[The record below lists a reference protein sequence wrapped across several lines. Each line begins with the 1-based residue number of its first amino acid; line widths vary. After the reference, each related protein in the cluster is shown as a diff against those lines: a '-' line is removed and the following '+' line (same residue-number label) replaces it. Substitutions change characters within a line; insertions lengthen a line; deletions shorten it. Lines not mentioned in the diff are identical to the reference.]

1 MNIVV
6 LVKQVPDT
14 EGDRRLS
21 PDDKTVDRAAVD
33 PVINYIDEFAI
44 EEGLL
49 LKEAHGGEVTIL
61 TVGPERAT
69 ESIRKALSMGAD
81 KAVHVT
87 DEALH
92 GSDAIGTAKAIA
104 KALGTVEWDVAI
116 AGSEATDARGA
127 VVPALLA
134 EVLGAPQLTQARK
147 VTIDGSTVTIER
159 VTDTGYE
166 KVEGSLPAI
175 ISVVEKI
182 NDPRY
187 PSFKGI
193 MAAKSKPIS
202 TLALGDL
209 GLDAG
214 EVGLANAWSSV
225 ESFENAP
232 PREAGQTVKDEGD
245 GGAKIADFLASK
257 KLI

>member
-14 EGDRRLS
+14 EAERKLNAEDN
-21 PDDKTVDRAAVD
+21 TVDRAAVD

-44 EEGLL
+44 EEGLK

-81 KAVHVT
+81 KAVHVC
-87 DEALH
+87 DDALH
-92 GSDAIGTAKAIA
+92 GSDAIQTAKVIA

-116 AGSEATDARGA
+116 AGSEATDSRSAI
-127 VVPALLA
+127 VPALVA
-134 EVLGAPQLTQARK
+134 EALGAPQLTQARK
-147 VTIDGSTVTIER
+147 VTVDGSTVTIER

-166 KVEGSLPAI
+166 SVQGALPAV

-193 MAAKSKPIS
+193 MAAKSKPITS
-202 TLALGDL
+202 LAIGDL

-214 EVGLANAWSSV
+214 EVGLANAWTQV
-225 ESFENAP
+225 ASFENAP
-232 PREAGQTVKDEGD
+232 PRAAGQTVKDEGN
-245 GGAKIADFLASK
+245 GGVAIADYLASK

>member
-1 MNIVV
+1 
-6 LVKQVPDT
+6 VKQVPDT
-14 EGDRRLS
+14 EAERKLNPADN
-21 PDDKTVDRAAVD
+21 TVDRAAVD

-44 EEGLL
+44 EEGLR
-49 LKEAHGGEVTIL
+49 LKEAHGGEVTNL

-81 KAVHVT
+81 KAVHVS

-92 GSDAIGTAKAIA
+92 GSDSIQTAKVIA
-104 KALGTVEWDVAI
+104 KALGTIEWDVAI
-116 AGSEATDARGA
+116 AGSEATDSRMAI
-127 VVPALLA
+127 VPALVA
-134 EVLGAPQLTQARK
+134 EVLGVAQLSQARK
-147 VTIDGSTVTIER
+147 VTVDGSTITIER

-166 KVEGSLPAI
+166 SVQGSTPAV

-193 MAAKSKPIS
+193 MAAKSKPI
-202 TLALGDL
+202 TALALGDL
-209 GLDAG
+209 GLEGTD
-214 EVGLANAWSSV
+214 VGLANAWTQV
-225 ESFENAP
+225 VSFENAP
-232 PREAGQTVKDEGD
+232 PRQAGQVVKDEGN
-245 GGAKIADFLASK
+245 GGGQIAEYLASK

>member
-14 EGDRRLS
+14 EGDRKLN
-21 PDDKTVDRAAVD
+21 PADNTVDRAAVD

-44 EEGLL
+44 EEGLR

-61 TVGPERAT
+61 TVGPERAS

-81 KAVHVT
+81 KAVHVL

-92 GSDAIGTAKAIA
+92 GSDAIATAKVIA
-104 KALGTVEWDVAI
+104 GALGTIEWDVAI
-116 AGSEATDARGA
+116 AGSEATDSRSAI
-127 VVPALLA
+127 VPALIA
-134 EVLGAPQLTQARK
+134 EVLGAAQLTLARK
-147 VTIDGSTVTIER
+147 VTVDGSTVTIER
-159 VTDTGYE
+159 VTDTGYQT
-166 KVEGSLPAI
+166 VSASTPAV

-193 MAAKSKPIS
+193 MAAKSKPIDVKS
-202 TLALGDL
+202 LADVGV
-209 GLDAG
+209 DAG
-214 EVGLANAWSSV
+214 EVGLANSWSQV
-225 ESFENAP
+225 ASFENAP
-232 PREAGQTVKDEGD
+232 PRAAGQTVKDEGD
-245 GGAKIADFLASK
+245 GGVKIADYLASK

>member
-6 LVKQVPDT
+6 LMKQVPDT
-14 EGDRRLS
+14 EGDRKLD
-21 PDDKTVDRAAVD
+21 PNDKTVDRAAVD

-87 DEALH
+87 DEAIH
-92 GSDAIGTAKAIA
+92 GSDAIATAKVIA
-104 KALGTVEWDVAI
+104 KALDGVEWDVVI
-116 AGSEATDARGA
+116 AGTEATDARGS

-134 EVLGAPQLTQARK
+134 EVLGVPQLTNARK
-147 VTIDGSTVTIER
+147 VTVDGSAVSIER
-159 VTDTGYE
+159 VTDTGFDR
-166 KVEGSLPAI
+166 VEASTPAV
-175 ISVVEKI
+175 ISVAEKI
-182 NDPRY
+182 NEPRY

-193 MAAKSKPIS
+193 MAAKSKPIEVKS
-202 TLALGDL
+202 LSDL

-214 EVGLANAWSSV
+214 EVGLANAWSEV
-225 ESFENAP
+225 VSFENAP
-232 PREAGQTVKDEGD
+232 PRQAGQTVKDEGD
-245 GGAKIADFLASK
+245 GGVKIADFLASK

>member
-6 LVKQVPDT
+6 LMKQVPDT
-14 EGDRRLS
+14 EGDRKLDPS
-21 PDDKTVDRAAVD
+21 DNTVDRAAVD

-61 TVGPERAT
+61 TVGPEKAT

-81 KAVHVT
+81 KAVHVS

-92 GSDAIGTAKAIA
+92 GSDAVATAKALA
-104 KALGTVEWDVAI
+104 KALGTLEWDLAI

-127 VVPALLA
+127 VVPAMLA
-134 EVLGAPQLTQARK
+134 ELLGAPGLTGARK
-147 VTIDGSTVTIER
+147 VTVDGSAVSIER

-166 KVEGSLPAI
+166 KVEGSTPAV

-193 MAAKSKPIS
+193 MAAKSKPIEVK
-202 TLALGDL
+202 ALSDL

-214 EVGLANAWSSV
+214 EVGLANAWTEV
-225 ESFENAP
+225 TSFENAP
-232 PREAGQTVKDEGD
+232 PREAGQQVKDEGD
-245 GGAKIADFLASK
+245 GGTKIADFLASK

>member
-14 EGDRRLS
+14 EGDRKLDPS
-21 PDDKTVDRAAVD
+21 DNTVDRAAVD

-44 EEGLL
+44 EEGLR

-69 ESIRKALSMGAD
+69 ESTRKALSMGAD
-81 KAVHVT
+81 KAVHVS

-92 GSDAIGTAKAIA
+92 GSDSIQTSKVIA
-104 KALGTVEWDVAI
+104 KALGKLEWDVAI
-116 AGSEATDARGA
+116 AGSEATDSRMA
-127 VVPALLA
+127 VVPALVA
-134 EVLGAPQLTQARK
+134 EALGVAQLTQARK
-147 VTIDGSTVTIER
+147 VTVDGSTVTIER
-159 VTDTGYE
+159 VTDTGYQS
-166 KVEGSLPAI
+166 VQGSTPAV

-193 MAAKSKPIS
+193 MAAKSKPVEVF
-202 TLALGDL
+202 TLSDL
-209 GLDAG
+209 GVDAG
-214 EVGLANAWSSV
+214 EAGLANASTQV
-225 ESFENAP
+225 VSFENAP
-232 PREAGQTVKDEGD
+232 PRAAGQTIKDEGD
-245 GGAKIADFLASK
+245 GAAKIAEYLASK

>member
-14 EGDRRLS
+14 EAQRQLN

-44 EEGLL
+44 EEGLR

-81 KAVHVT
+81 KAVHVS

-92 GSDAIGTAKAIA
+92 GSDAIQTAKVIA
-104 KALGTVEWDVAI
+104 KALGTIEWDLAV
-116 AGSEATDARGA
+116 AGSEATDSRAA
-127 VVPALLA
+127 ILPALLA
-134 EVLGAPQLTQARK
+134 EALGVAQLTQARK
-147 VTIDGSTVTIER
+147 VTVDGSTVTIER

-166 KVEGSLPAI
+166 SVEGSTPAV

-193 MAAKSKPIS
+193 MAAKNKPV
-202 TLALGDL
+202 TVLALSDL
-209 GLDAG
+209 GIDAG
-214 EVGLANAWSSV
+214 EAGLSNAWTQV
-225 ESFENAP
+225 VSFENAP
-232 PREAGQTVKDEGD
+232 PRAAGQTVKDEGN
-245 GGAKIADFLASK
+245 GGGQIADYLASK

>member
-6 LVKQVPDT
+6 LMKQVPDT
-14 EGDRRLS
+14 EAERTLDAA
-21 PDDKTVDRAAVD
+21 DKTVDRAAVD

-44 EEGLL
+44 EEGLR
-49 LKEAHGGEVTIL
+49 LKEAHDGEVTIL

-69 ESIRKALSMGAD
+69 ESIRKALAMGAD
-81 KAVHVT
+81 RALHVS

-92 GSDAIGTAKAIA
+92 GSDAIATAKVIA
-104 KALGTVEWDVAI
+104 KALGTLEWDVAI
-116 AGSEATDARGA
+116 AGSEATDARSA
-127 VVPALLA
+127 VVPALVA
-134 EVLGAPQLTQARK
+134 EVLGAPQLTHARK
-147 VTIDGSTVTIER
+147 VTVDGSTVTIER

-166 KVEGSLPAI
+166 KVQASTPAV

-193 MAAKSKPIS
+193 MAAKSKPVETKS
-202 TLALGDL
+202 LADL

-214 EVGLANAWSSV
+214 EVGLAGSWSEV
-225 ESFENAP
+225 VSFESAP
-232 PREAGQTVKDEGD
+232 PRAAGQQVKDEGN
-245 GGAKIADFLASK
+245 GGAAIADYLASK

>member
-14 EGDRRLS
+14 EAERRLN
-21 PDDKTVDRAAVD
+21 PADNTVDRAAVD

-44 EEGLL
+44 EEGLR

-61 TVGPERAT
+61 SVGPERTT

-81 KAVHVT
+81 KAVHVL
-87 DEALH
+87 DDALH
-92 GSDAIGTAKAIA
+92 GSDAIATAKVIA
-104 KALGTVEWDVAI
+104 KALGTIEWDVAV
-116 AGSEATDARGA
+116 AGSEATDSRAA
-127 VVPALLA
+127 IVPALLA
-134 EVLGAPQLTQARK
+134 EALGVAQLSQARK
-147 VTIDGSTVTIER
+147 VTVDGSTVTIER

-166 KVEGSLPAI
+166 SVQGSTPAV

-193 MAAKSKPIS
+193 MAAKSKPI
-202 TLALGDL
+202 TVLGLSDL
-209 GLDAG
+209 GIDAG
-214 EVGLANAWSSV
+214 EVGLANAWSQV
-225 ESFENAP
+225 VSFENAP
-232 PREAGQTVKDEGD
+232 PRAAGQTVKDEGD
-245 GGAKIADFLASK
+245 GGVAIADYLASK
-257 KLI
+257 KLV

>member
-1 MNIVV
+1 
-6 LVKQVPDT
+6 
-14 EGDRRLS
+14 
-21 PDDKTVDRAAVD
+21 
-33 PVINYIDEFAI
+33 
-44 EEGLL
+44 
-49 LKEAHGGEVTIL
+49 
-61 TVGPERAT
+61 
-69 ESIRKALSMGAD
+69 
-81 KAVHVT
+81 
-87 DEALH
+87 
-92 GSDAIGTAKAIA
+92 
-104 KALGTVEWDVAI
+104 
-116 AGSEATDARGA
+116 RGA

-147 VTIDGSTVTIER
+147 VTIDGSSVTIER

-166 KVEGSLPAI
+166 KVEGSTPAV

-193 MAAKSKPIS
+193 MAAKSKPIEVKS
-202 TLALGDL
+202 LSDI

-214 EVGLANAWSSV
+214 EVGLSNSWSEV
-225 ESFENAP
+225 VSFENAP
-232 PREAGQTVKDEGD
+232 PREAGQVVKDEGD

>member
-14 EGDRRLS
+14 EAERKLNPADN
-21 PDDKTVDRAAVD
+21 TVDRAAVD

-44 EEGLL
+44 EEGLR

-61 TVGPERAT
+61 SVGPERAT

-92 GSDAIGTAKAIA
+92 GSDAIQTAKVIA
-104 KALGTVEWDVAI
+104 KALGTVEWDVVV
-116 AGSEATDARGA
+116 AGSEATDSRMAI
-127 VVPALLA
+127 VPALVA
-134 EVLGAPQLTQARK
+134 EALGAPQLTQARK

-166 KVEGSLPAI
+166 SVQGSTPAV

-193 MAAKSKPIS
+193 MAAKSKPIT
-202 TLALGDL
+202 TLGLGEL

-214 EVGLANAWSSV
+214 EVGLANAWTQV
-225 ESFENAP
+225 ASFENAP
-232 PREAGQTVKDEGD
+232 PRAAGQTVKDEGN
-245 GGAKIADFLASK
+245 GGVAIAEYLASK

>member
-14 EGDRRLS
+14 EADRTLN
-21 PDDKTVDRAAVD
+21 PADNTVDRAAVD

-44 EEGLL
+44 EEGLQ
-49 LKEAHGGEVTIL
+49 LKESQGGEVTIL

-81 KAVHVT
+81 KAVHVS
-87 DEALH
+87 DETLH
-92 GSDAIGTAKAIA
+92 GSDAIQTAKVIA
-104 KALGTVEWDVAI
+104 KALGTIEWDVVI
-116 AGSEATDARGA
+116 AGSEATDSRMAI
-127 VVPALLA
+127 VPALVA
-134 EVLGAPQLTQARK
+134 EALGAPQLTQARK
-147 VTIDGSTVTIER
+147 VTVDGSTVTIER

-166 KVEGSLPAI
+166 RVEGSTPAV

-193 MAAKSKPIS
+193 MAAKSKPI
-202 TLALGDL
+202 TALALSDL
-209 GLDAG
+209 GIDAG
-214 EVGLANAWSSV
+214 DAGLANAWTQV
-225 ESFENAP
+225 ASFESAP
-232 PREAGQTVKDEGD
+232 PRAAGQTVKDEGN
-245 GGAKIADFLASK
+245 GGAAIADYLASK

>member
-14 EGDRRLS
+14 EAQRQLNPADN
-21 PDDKTVDRAAVD
+21 TVDRAAVD

-44 EEGLL
+44 EEGLR

-81 KAVHVT
+81 KAVHVS

-92 GSDAIGTAKAIA
+92 GSDAIQTAKVIA
-104 KALGTVEWDVAI
+104 QALGTIEWDVAV
-116 AGSEATDARGA
+116 AGSEATDSRAA
-127 VVPALLA
+127 ILPALLA
-134 EVLGAPQLTQARK
+134 EALGVAQLTQARK
-147 VTIDGSTVTIER
+147 VTVDGSTVTIER

-166 KVEGSLPAI
+166 SVQGSTPAV

-193 MAAKSKPIS
+193 MAAKSKPV
-202 TLALGDL
+202 TVLALSDL
-209 GLDAG
+209 GIDAG
-214 EVGLANAWSSV
+214 AAGLANAWTQV
-225 ESFENAP
+225 VSFENAP
-232 PREAGQTVKDEGD
+232 PRAAGQTVKDEGN
-245 GGAKIADFLASK
+245 GGAQIADYLASK

>member
-14 EGDRRLS
+14 EGDRKLD
-21 PDDKTVDRAAVD
+21 PADNPVDRGAVD

-44 EEGLL
+44 EEGLR

-81 KAVHVT
+81 KAIHVSDT
-87 DEALH
+87 ALH
-92 GSDAIGTAKAIA
+92 GSDAIQTAKVIA
-104 KALGTVEWDVAI
+104 KALGTIEWDVAV
-116 AGSEATDARGA
+116 AGSEATDSRMA
-127 VVPALLA
+127 VVPALVA
-134 EVLGAPQLTQARK
+134 EALGVAQLSQARK
-147 VTIDGSTVTIER
+147 VTVDGSTVTIER
-159 VTDTGYE
+159 LTDTGYE
-166 KVEGSLPAI
+166 TVQGSTPAVL
-175 ISVVEKI
+175 SVVEKI

-193 MAAKSKPIS
+193 MAAKSKPLTVLS
-202 TLALGDL
+202 LADL
-209 GLDAG
+209 GVDAG
-214 EVGLANAWSSV
+214 EVGLASAATQV
-225 ESFENAP
+225 VSFENAP
-232 PREAGQTVKDEGD
+232 PRAAGQTVKDEGD
-245 GGAKIADFLASK
+245 GGVKIADFLAGK

>member
-14 EGDRRLS
+14 EGDRKLNPS
-21 PDDKTVDRAAVD
+21 DNTVDRGAVD

-61 TVGPERAT
+61 TVGPEKAT

-81 KAVHVT
+81 RAVHVS
-87 DEALH
+87 DEAIH
-92 GSDAIGTAKAIA
+92 GSDAVATAKVLA
-104 KALGTVEWDVAI
+104 KALGTMEWDVAV

-127 VVPALLA
+127 VVPAMLA

-147 VTIDGSTVTIER
+147 VTVDGSTVIIER
-159 VTDTGYE
+159 VTENGYE
-166 KVEGSLPAI
+166 KVEAATPAV

-193 MAAKSKPIS
+193 MAAKNKPIDVKS
-202 TLALGDL
+202 LSDI

-214 EVGLANAWSSV
+214 EVGLDNAWSQV
-225 ESFENAP
+225 VSFENAP
-232 PREAGQTVKDEGD
+232 PREAGQSVKDEGD
-245 GGAKIADFLASK
+245 GGVKIADYLASK